1 MRSVTYTKKRH
12 PEMVKVGNSPG
23 DTRTTSPSES
33 LGPQA
38 SGLTRMRRAVSDVVI
53 AAPMWAAAAPRDCL
67 MLFVHVVVAEDGCR
81 CRAWY
86 VASFPFIPSGWFE
99 SSARHL
105 DIWAAF
111 RSDWR
116 ARFPLFAPLLHILH

>member
-1 MRSVTYTKKRH
+1 
-12 PEMVKVGNSPG
+12 MVKVGNSPG

-67 MLFVHVVVAEDGCR
+67 MLFVHVVAEDGCR

-99 SSARHL
+99 SSA
-105 DIWAAF
+105 IWGLLSAPTDALVF
-111 RSDWR
+111 LCS
-116 ARFPLFAPLLHILH
+116 PLYSITLEQLNILH